1 MADSDDENGDG
12 DAPVKNLVARCTEL
26 KAVGNEH
33 FKAGRCDEAVIEYQK
48 AVDKLT
54 SAPAKKALAEFFKAS
69 PDSPDTASP
78 LLASLHG
85 NMAACH
91 VKASQWESAIRAAS
105 EALKLEPDNLKARFR
120 RGVACSHVGQ
130 HAEAKADLTAVARVD
145 PTNREARRLLEG
157 VNTALKQQRSSER
170 AMFGKAFEGIRKEEE
185 NKAAAEAAAE
195 AERKAAAEAA
205 ELQAWR
211 EECNA
216 LRDRVAGPKPTTDQL
231 RLQARE
237 GGAAGEAAQKELDRL
252 APISLKDFREA
263 RRKAL
268 AKAAAEEQAAREE
281 ELAARQRA
289 EAQSRGA
296 RSDVT
301 SLGADGDGDADM
313 EALLRGLNKGYK
325 TRADGSKT
333 SYFDRSDL
341 LDEKTKALLAAQK
354 APKRIDAASRTPP
367 TGAATTGAATGAAA
381 ASAAG
386 AGASGAPSVAA
397 PSAASSAASSAA
409 PRGSAWNAAGTYE
422 ERDVSPWASAEVTAR
437 LGAIRLPLGA
447 DLAGA
452 EIRARSVTE
461 VEGHASVVTSR
472 GKVRRPFEFKLD
484 LAWEIAGGEPED
496 ACEGVISYS
505 EISPAPTGAAEPV
518 TIEIL
523 SERLIKAPANAAA
536 EERAKAALGPFRAKV
551 LAEMAAFVAALAMK

>member
-1 MADSDDENGDG
+1 
-12 DAPVKNLVARCTEL
+12 
-26 KAVGNEH
+26 
-33 FKAGRCDEAVIEYQK
+33 
-48 AVDKLT
+48 
-54 SAPAKKALAEFFKAS
+54 
-69 PDSPDTASP
+69 
-78 LLASLHG
+78 
-85 NMAACH
+85 MAACH
-91 VKASQWESAIRAAS
+91 VKVSQWESAIRAAS

-130 HAEAKADLTAVARVD
+130 HAEAKADLTAVARAD

-185 NKAAAEAAAE
+185 SKAAAEAAAE

-205 ELQAWR
+205 ELRAWR

-216 LRDRVAGPKPTTDQL
+216 LRDRVAGPKPTTDRL

-237 GGAAGEAAQKELDRL
+237 GGGAGEAAQQELDRL

-268 AKAAAEEQAAREE
+268 AKAVAQEQAARAE
-281 ELAARQRA
+281 ELAARQRS

-367 TGAATTGAATGAAA
+367 TAATTTAAATGAAA
-381 ASAAG
+381 GAAG
-386 AGASGAPSVAA
+386 AGASGAPSG
-397 PSAASSAASSAA
+397 AASSAAPSAA

-422 ERDVSPWASAEVTAR
+422 ERDVSPWATAEVTAR
-437 LGAIRLPLGA
+437 LGSIRLPLGA
-447 DLAGA
+447 DLEGA

-484 LAWEIAGGEPED
+484 LAWEIAGGDPDD
-496 ACEGVISYS
+496 AHYVE
-505 EISPAPTGAAEPV
+505 SPLR
-518 TIEIL
+518 I
-523 SERLIKAPANAAA
+523 N
-536 EERAKAALGPFRAKV
+536 
-551 LAEMAAFVAALAMK
+551 

>member
-1 MADSDDENGDG
+1 MADSDDENGDDG
-12 DAPVKNLVARCTEL
+12 APVKNLVARCTEL

-69 PDSPDTASP
+69 PDSPDAATP
-78 LLASLHG
+78 LLSSLHG

-130 HAEAKADLTAVARVD
+130 HAEAKADLTAVARAD

-185 NKAAAEAAAE
+185 SKAAAEAAAE

-205 ELQAWR
+205 ELRAWR

-216 LRDRVAGPKPTTDQL
+216 LRDRVAGPKPTTDRL

-367 TGAATTGAATGAAA
+367 TAATTTAATTATAA
-381 ASAAG
+381 ASRVARLFAKRRRVVSRKQPRRALSIRKVLHRPVGAHDHEASRVVHGMIPDLERAQAA
-386 AGASGAPSVAA
+386 AEFLRRVLVAE
-397 PSAASSAASSAA
+397 SQQRLRR
-409 PRGSAWNAAGTYE
+409 RGFVLVHVLIQ
-422 ERDVSPWASAEVTAR
+422 RQLVSKRAEVSHHVVAGVERHGTERHGARGRR
-437 LGAIRLPLGA
+437 LGARRGR
-447 DLAGA
+447 GRRVNRRRRGRRGGVGG
-452 EIRARSVTE
+452 RAR
-461 VEGHASVVTSR
+461 GR
-472 GKVRRPFEFKLD
+472 GRRRDVRRRR
-484 LAWEIAGGEPED
+484 GGRGHRRS
-496 ACEGVISYS
+496 A
-505 EISPAPTGAAEPV
+505 
-518 TIEIL
+518 
-523 SERLIKAPANAAA
+523 R
-536 EERAKAALGPFRAKV
+536 
-551 LAEMAAFVAALAMK
+551 

>member
-1 MADSDDENGDG
+1 MADSDDENGDDG
-12 DAPVKNLVARCTEL
+12 APVKNLVARCTEL

-33 FKAGRCDEAVIEYQK
+33 FKAGRCDEAVVAYQK

-69 PDSPDTASP
+69 PDSPDTATP
-78 LLASLHG
+78 LLSSLHG

-130 HAEAKADLTAVARVD
+130 HAEAKADLTAVARAD
-145 PTNREARRLLEG
+145 ATNREARRLLEG

-185 NKAAAEAAAE
+185 SKAAAEAAAE

-205 ELQAWR
+205 ELRAWR

-216 LRDRVAGPKPTTDQL
+216 LRDRVAGPKPTTDRL

-367 TGAATTGAATGAAA
+367 TAATTTAAATGAPAG
-381 ASAAG
+381 AAG
-386 AGASGAPSVAA
+386 AGASGAPSGAA
-397 PSAASSAASSAA
+397 PAAAPAAA

-422 ERDVSPWASAEVTAR
+422 ERDVSPWATAEVTAR

-452 EIRARSVTE
+452 EIRARAVTE

-484 LAWEIAGGEPED
+484 LAWEIAGGDPDD
-496 ACEGVISYS
+496 ACEGVISYG

-518 TIEIL
+518 TVEIL
-523 SERLIKAPANAAA
+523 SERLTKAPANAAA
-536 EERAKAALGPFRAKV
+536 GERAKAALGPLRAKV
-551 LAEMAAFVAALAMK
+551 LAEMAGFVAALAMK